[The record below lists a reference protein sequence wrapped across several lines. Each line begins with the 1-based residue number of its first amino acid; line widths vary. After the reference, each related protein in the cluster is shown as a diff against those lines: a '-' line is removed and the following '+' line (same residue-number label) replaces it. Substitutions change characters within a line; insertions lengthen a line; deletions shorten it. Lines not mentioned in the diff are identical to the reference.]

1 MVILHGEQAK
11 RERLLPCELVIEALC
26 SGHSVL
32 SVLQV

>member
-11 RERLLPCELVIEALC
+11 REAVTEALC

-32 SVLQV
+32 SVFQV